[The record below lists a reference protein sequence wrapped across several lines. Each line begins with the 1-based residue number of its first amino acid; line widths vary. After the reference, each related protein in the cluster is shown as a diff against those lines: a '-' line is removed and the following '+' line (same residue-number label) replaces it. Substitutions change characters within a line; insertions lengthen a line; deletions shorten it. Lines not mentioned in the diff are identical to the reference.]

1 MAQNSKIFPLSLF
14 EPTFSLLK
22 THFVFNPILYY
33 VSLRGVVVEN
43 NVLCSLDRRSLSLS
57 LSYSDLEVGS
67 VCWPGSSL
75 VTSVN
80 FTQVIHQRKCLE
92 FGYCRVLPP
101 FLSHQNCK

>member
-67 VCWPGSSL
+67 VCGPGLSL

-80 FTQVIHQRKCLE
+80 FTQTLRFYISSKC
-92 FGYCRVLPP
+92 
-101 FLSHQNCK
+101 

>member
-43 NVLCSLDRRSLSLS
+43 NVLCSLDRRSLFHTVTWKW
-57 LSYSDLEVGS
+57 DRCAG
-67 VCWPGSSL
+67 L
-75 VTSVN
+75 V
-80 FTQVIHQRKCLE
+80 QV
-92 FGYCRVLPP
+92 
-101 FLSHQNCK
+101 

>member
-43 NVLCSLDRRSLSLS
+43 NVLCSLDRRSLS
-57 LSYSDLEVGS
+57 
-67 VCWPGSSL
+67 
-75 VTSVN
+75 
-80 FTQVIHQRKCLE
+80 FIQ
-92 FGYCRVLPP
+92 
-101 FLSHQNCK
+101 